1 MLVYQRVFNV
11 TLFRITIPLEIAIR
25 WRTEAFEAP
34 NVEDLI
40 EAEYRPGHWK
50 TGVDNGEIYPSKSRL
65 MGFFMGFDRKSL
77 EYTVIG

>member
-11 TLFRITIPLEIAIR
+11 TLFRITIPFEIAIR

-40 EAEYRPGHWK
+40 EAEYRPGH
-50 TGVDNGEIYPSKSRL
+50 
-65 MGFFMGFDRKSL
+65 
-77 EYTVIG
+77 